1 VNIPNLDFEIS
12 LAISFWNSPSKIDW
26 FKSLPSEGTLS
37 IIVWVV
43 LIIAFFIQYSGQQ
56 MKLWQI
62 IWIPWI
68 YYSLKV
74 WQYVTFNNDLNVFI
88 GGFLGLL
95 AMVLVLSPMFI
106 GFHFADRIEKKK
118 QEL

>member
-1 VNIPNLDFEIS
+1 MNIPNLDFEIS

-62 IWIPWI
+62 IWIPW
-68 YYSLKV
+68 V
-74 WQYVTFNNDLNVFI
+74 CFVF
-88 GGFLGLL
+88 
-95 AMVLVLSPMFI
+95 VLVLLWSVYPWI
-106 GFHFADRIEKKK
+106 SLDPVNPKP
-118 QEL
+118 